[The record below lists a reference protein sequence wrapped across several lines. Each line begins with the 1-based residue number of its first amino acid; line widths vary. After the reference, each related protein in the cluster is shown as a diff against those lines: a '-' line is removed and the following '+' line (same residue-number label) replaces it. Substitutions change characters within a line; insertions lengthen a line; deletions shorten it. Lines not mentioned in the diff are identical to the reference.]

1 MDTDYILH
9 KVIRRIASWAVY
21 SFFTENVPANGPII
35 VTATHHNMMLD
46 PAVLSSA
53 FPHMRM
59 PLLWSKASLRS
70 RVRRILLSG
79 EYTSGPQESPID
91 KPLVIVPCAIVYTNK
106 SKYRSNVRPFG
117 SPIAESRRATVKLL
131 TRAVQSQLVE
141 LTINAPDW
149 DTLYAARM
157 ARDLL
162 WEDQESLDR
171 DEYVNIHRRRLVDL
185 FSTIDA
191 VPNFRAVRRSLLEY
205 YSLQSAQL
213 TNSVLSSLPLPRSLD
228 PEETQA
234 QNKVLFG
241 MFFLMLILPITFMV
255 IGAFLWFTPIG
266 AILSATLVW
275 LFASYHNK
283 LIDASPSL
291 TIFLSMKRVGAA
303 WRVLIGYSLTAL
315 SQYTATHIPPTNE
328 WVSEGVK
335 TTVSGATE
343 EPPVSPQPYRAR
355 RPRTG
360 RVMRH
365 VLRARAEAV
374 RLLASCIAQLEAGPA
389 EKRLRASAHLAR
401 LYGGIETIAPTSD
414 ASSSDSS
421 PPTPVGWRHAH
432 EVVSYLRSR
441 GAKVAAL
448 ERGIEVEWIAL
459 NSDGDLSSA
468 EDKEPASPLR

>member
-1 MDTDYILH
+1 
-9 KVIRRIASWAVY
+9 VIRRIASWAVY
-21 SFFTENVPANGPII
+21 PSHEVLKLGPII
-35 VTATHHNMMLD
+35 VTATHHNMMWT
-46 PAVLSSA
+46 
-53 FPHMRM
+53 
-59 PLLWSKASLRS
+59 LLCFAPIMQVKDGASWAALEYSK
-70 RVRRILLSG
+70 
-79 EYTSGPQESPID
+79 SPID

-171 DEYVNIHRRRLVDL
+171 DEYVNISQTLVDL

-191 VPNFRAVRRSLLEY
+191 GPELPSCAP
-205 YSLQSAQL
+205 SAQL

-228 PEETQA
+228 PSQPVALPSRLFTLLILVRDSLASLVRLPFFFVPLIVHLPAYVVARLGARLAIDEEETQA

-241 MFFLMLILPITFMV
+241 MFFLMLIYPITFMV
-255 IGAFLWFTPIG
+255 MWAFLWFTPIG

-283 LIDASPSL
+283 
-291 TIFLSMKRVGAA
+291 THRRMKRVGAA
-303 WRVLIGYSLTAL
+303 WRVLIGVWAPKERQDHRKRCNGGTTCFS
-315 SQYTATHIPPTNE
+315 S
-328 WVSEGVK
+328 
-335 TTVSGATE
+335 TVS
-343 EPPVSPQPYRAR
+343 RR

-389 EKRLRASAHLAR
+389 EKRLHNCADPR
-401 LYGGIETIAPTSD
+401 T

-421 PPTPVGWRHAH
+421 PPTPVWMAHAH